1 MHWPHRLHPC
11 PATPCR
17 VPRSSE
23 GHTAGSNGGGLGS
36 GGTPGGALRWGS
48 WGALRPLGRGSSGL
62 SLSPVRRDPGTEGCR
77 GVQPRRG
84 GGRSR
89 VANGRGCPRR
99 GVAGAAATQAW
110 GQLRVVAVSPL
121 QLGLLDLGCSFSLQV
136 LRLQSSPPE
145 TKNPTNLGP
154 QRMGRNWSHGACV
167 APRLLTPAPS
177 CHALRAAPEDRTGQ
191 VEGPACGLRAP
202 SNPAQ
207 KP

>member
-1 MHWPHRLHPC
+1 MSRDPLQGAAVQRGSHSGEQWRRPWLWGY
-11 PATPCR
+11 
-17 VPRSSE
+17 PR
-23 GHTAGSNGGGLGS
+23 GSPKVGQ
-36 GGTPGGALRWGS
+36 
-48 WGALRPLGRGSSGL
+48 LGRSTPPGERVL
-62 SLSPVRRDPGTEGCR
+62 WFVSPVRRDPGTEGCR

-154 QRMGRNWSHGACV
+154 QRMGRNWSHRACV

-202 SNPAQ
+202 SSPAQ